1 MKTAGHLDALRPER
15 GNWLRLQTLV
25 LLRWMAIAGQ
35 LVAIGVATRVYDIDL
50 PLGLCFM
57 AVGVAVIANL
67 ILVAVYPANKRMSET
82 EALLALLFDLTQLT
96 FLLFL
101 TGGLSNP
108 FALLIL

>member
-50 PLGLCFM
+50 PLALCFM
-57 AVGVAVIANL
+57 AVGVAVMLCTAIGCAAPMV
-67 ILVAVYPANKRMSET
+67 IEPMRKGVAGVTARPAATSARPKPWLKIGT
-82 EALLALLFDLTQLT
+82 
-96 FLLFL
+96 
-101 TGGLSNP
+101 P
-108 FALLIL
+108 